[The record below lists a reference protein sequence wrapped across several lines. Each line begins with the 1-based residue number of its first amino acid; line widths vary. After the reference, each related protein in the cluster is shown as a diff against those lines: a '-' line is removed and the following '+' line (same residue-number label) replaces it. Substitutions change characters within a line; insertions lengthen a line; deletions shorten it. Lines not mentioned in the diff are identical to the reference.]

1 MRMEALRQTNYV
13 KSIVTAQGKM
23 DLERKGKQSYQG
35 WMFARLLAFSNGDLQ
50 ALYDRS
56 DGFYRRQL
64 VLTTREKPAGLVDD
78 PDLAEKM
85 KAEAEGIFRWA
96 FEGLQ
101 RLVANNF
108 KFTESQ
114 RTRDNREAVK
124 RDNNNVFD
132 FLESEGY
139 IRLKADCTISSKDL
153 YEIYRMWCEE
163 NNLTSLKRRSF
174 SESVIANQSKYNLEY
189 CNKITNAAGRR
200 VWGFFGIEAI
210 AKPNING
217 FSDISEHT
225 YVQEDWR

>member
-1 MRMEALRQTNYV
+1 MGR
-13 KSIVTAQGKM
+13 I
-23 DLERKGKQSYQG
+23 
-35 WMFARLLAFSNGDLQ
+35 
-50 ALYDRS
+50 
-56 DGFYRRQL
+56 
-64 VLTTREKPAGLVDD
+64 DD

-85 KAEAEGIFRWA
+85 KAEAEGIFLWA

-124 RDNNNVFD
+124 RDNNNAFD

-163 NNLTSLKRRSF
+163 NNLTPLKRRSF

-217 FSDISEHT
+217 FSEISEHT
-225 YVQEDWR
+225 YVPEDWR